1 MSVMLRAIGQVISA
15 FALLTGVGAATLA
28 SAAPAQAAWSD
39 AYQVTLTRTGGFA
52 GVNEQYTVS
61 ASTVHISTADLM
73 ATAGSCEFRRL
84 SPSYTAGAGADRF
97 RYTVSVTYRNGI
109 TKTVSAEDG
118 VEAPEVLWQV
128 LDMTLQ
134 IRRDLA
140 PASAS

>member
-1 MSVMLRAIGQVISA
+1 MSAMLRAIGRIITA

-28 SAAPAQAAWSD
+28 SAAPAQAGWSD

-84 SPSYTAGAGADRF
+84 SPSYTAGTGADRF
-97 RYTVSVTYRNGI
+97 RYTVTVTYRNGV
-109 TKTVSAEDG
+109 TKTVSTEDG

-128 LDMTLQ
+128 IVMTIQ
-134 IRRDLA
+134 ISRDLA
-140 PASAS
+140 PVS